1 MNGNGAKAII
11 DTFVDDRSLR
21 SGQQRQK
28 CLGHAVGSEQV
39 DREVLFEDGPV
50 AQVVVERDAGVV
62 DEDVDERPA
71 LR

>member
-1 MNGNGAKAII
+1 VGA
-11 DTFVDDRSLR
+11 
-21 SGQQRQK
+21 
-28 CLGHAVGSEQV
+28 EQV

>member
-1 MNGNGAKAII
+1 MGEAII
-11 DTFVDDRSLR
+11 DSLLTMLPEI
-21 SGQQRQK
+21 GQQRQK
-28 CLGHAVGSEQV
+28 CLGHAVGANRLTARCCS
-39 DREVLFEDGPV
+39 RTTV